1 MPTLWRSQLWAM
13 SGHDALKSDV
23 RFAPESGHW
32 WAQLVSPRL
41 ETAPNYSA
49 ITAGNRT
56 YRAATFFKIYI
67 MDCRNRLFVNQTY
80 RIQYSSR
87 NFLCIRHPLDN
98 KPV

>member
-49 ITAGNRT
+49 ITAGNPPLQNPVQQSE
-56 YRAATFFKIYI
+56 FF
-67 MDCRNRLFVNQTY
+67 VHSPPTG
-80 RIQYSSR
+80 
-87 NFLCIRHPLDN
+87 
-98 KPV
+98 